1 MTDVDLGLPG
11 RPAGFDVYP
20 AGYGRIFD
28 RAVEVFHAD
37 PRVRAMWLHGAFGRG
52 AADRASDLDITL
64 AVADADFDVF
74 AGSWPIWLA
83 EITPTV
89 NAEALEP
96 GCFFAMTPDCER
108 LDVISERV
116 SRLPDTG
123 LSRRVTIFDRDDLTS
138 RIPPPVDP
146 SPDRSLIS
154 YLIKET
160 LRTAA
165 NFDTVVV
172 RDDWLLGVVAVQTV
186 HTNLYRLFV
195 EANKPQPP
203 TGVKQWSF
211 KLSPRHRGL
220 LEGLPVPQPVPDS
233 VMPAREA
240 ALRLFLTEAP
250 AIAAANDLAWPTE
263 LADAVLG
270 YLDRMGYGVALPD

>member
-1 MTDVDLGLPG
+1 MIDVDLERPG
-11 RPAGFDVYP
+11 RPPGFDVYP
-20 AGYGRIFD
+20 AGYGPIFD
-28 RAVEVFHAD
+28 RAVEVFYGD
-37 PRVRAMWLHGAFGRG
+37 PRVRGMWLHGAFGRG

-64 AVADADFDVF
+64 AVSDADFDVF
-74 AGSWPIWLA
+74 ANNWPEWLA

-96 GCFFAMTPDCER
+96 GCFFAMTPGCER

-116 SRLPDTG
+116 SRLPTTH
-123 LSRRVTIFDRDDLTS
+123 LTRRVMIFDRDNLTAA
-138 RIPPPVDP
+138 IPAPVDP
-146 SPDRSLIS
+146 PPDRGMIG

-165 NFDTVVV
+165 NFDTVVA
-172 RDDWLLGVVAVQTV
+172 RDDWLLGVVAVLTV

-203 TGVKQWSF
+203 TGPKQWTF
-211 KLSPRHRGL
+211 KLAPRHAAL
-220 LEGLPVPQPVPDS
+220 LRGLPVPQPQPDS
-233 VMPAREA
+233 VLPAREA
-240 ALRLFLTEAP
+240 ALQLFLTEAP
-250 AIAAANDLAWPTE
+250 AIAAANDVAWPTD

-270 YLDRMGYGVALPD
+270 YLDRMGYGVALPR